1 GMDRP
6 FALHEGLASVERQV
20 ERRAENPDFILVAG
34 VDAHLAVIRRARVG
48 VAHLDKG
55 FALIFRAVNPALSKM
70 LDQNIAEIGIP
81 AIDTGGAAANVAVSG
96 QAAGQPGPVR
106 AAIERSVYAAL
117 GTSAV
122 ISEDGAAA
130 LVGGRV
136 KNVGTFRVD
145 RDVGHAGVI
154 VDKKHFVP

>member
-1 GMDRP
+1 
-6 FALHEGLASVERQV
+6 
-20 ERRAENPDFILVAG
+20 
-34 VDAHLAVIRRARVG
+34 
-48 VAHLDKG
+48 HLDKG

-70 LDQNIAEIGIP
+70 LDQNIDEIGIP
-81 AIDTGGAAANVAVSG
+81 AIDIDGAAANVAVSG
-96 QAAGQPGPVR
+96 QAARQPGPVR

-154 VDKKHFVP
+154 VDKKHFVPSGAAIGALEDAAVGIRSPEIAECRNVDHIGIRRMHDDPADVVGVLEPD